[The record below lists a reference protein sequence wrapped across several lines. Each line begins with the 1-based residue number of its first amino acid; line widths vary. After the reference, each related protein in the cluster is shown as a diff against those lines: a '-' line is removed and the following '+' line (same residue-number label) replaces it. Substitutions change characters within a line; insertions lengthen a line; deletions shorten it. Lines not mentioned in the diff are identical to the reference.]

1 MVQGAEGPRTMEDQ
15 ELPRITPEDVHSA
28 VSSRLAKAFDAV
40 AKEAMR
46 AAAMARDPSVQM
58 MDKLDGAHARVTL
71 IVETAVRGLRRA
83 SRTAIGG
90 VARVL
95 IEDDENQDEND
106 NSDNED

>member
-1 MVQGAEGPRTMEDQ
+1 MADQ
-15 ELPRITPEDVHSA
+15 ELPRITPEDVHRA
-28 VSSRLAKAFDAV
+28 VSRRLAKAFDAV
-40 AKEAMR
+40 AKGAMQ

-71 IVETAVRGLRRA
+71 IVETAVRGLCRA

-95 IEDDENQDEND
+95 VEDDEDED
-106 NSDNED
+106 GDEDSPS